1 MQTGDQAAM
10 TEEPAPVHDRLRRLG
25 DASRS
30 HHGTQVEVRADCSR
44 KEPGALASSH
54 YTHLRVR

>member
-1 MQTGDQAAM
+1 MQTRDQASV

-25 DASRS
+25 DASWS

-54 YTHLRVR
+54 HTHLRVQ